1 MSERNGTMF
10 KHRGWV
16 LSLVGLSIG
25 SYTLAQGLYALTI
38 ICVLFCAGVGFWS
51 YTREALPLWIFV
63 LSLLATGALAIATV
77 ALMIFAPFGLPE
89 EKGTSKGEPKKE
101 EAPENPGFPEK
112 QGAPKGSQR

>member
-1 MSERNGTMF
+1 MS
-10 KHRGWV
+10 KHPAWF

-25 SYTLAQGLYALTI
+25 SYALAQGQYALAI
-38 ICVLFCAGVGFWS
+38 ICVLFCGGVALWS
-51 YTREALPLWIFV
+51 YTREALPLWMFA

-77 ALMIFAPFGLPE
+77 ALMTFAPSGVPE

-112 QGAPKGSQR
+112 QGAPKGSQQ

>member
-1 MSERNGTMF
+1 MS
-10 KHRGWV
+10 KHPAWF

-25 SYTLAQGLYALTI
+25 SYALAQGLYALAI
-38 ICVLFCAGVGFWS
+38 ICVLFCGGVALWS
-51 YTREALPLWIFV
+51 YTREALPLWMFA

-77 ALMIFAPFGLPE
+77 ALMIFAPSGPPE

-112 QGAPKGSQR
+112 QGAPKGSQQ

>member
-1 MSERNGTMF
+1 MS
-10 KHRGWV
+10 KHPAWF

-25 SYTLAQGLYALTI
+25 SYALAQGLYALAI
-38 ICVLFCAGVGFWS
+38 ICVLFCGGVALWS
-51 YTREALPLWIFV
+51 YTREALPLWMFA

-77 ALMIFAPFGLPE
+77 ALMIFAPSGMPE

-112 QGAPKGSQR
+112 QGAPKGSQQ